1 MSGVIVHGA
10 FRFNDGRVDFVFTE
24 FGDKPVEFSS
34 IQSIAHLHQV
44 LEAICNVGVAAGL
57 SAFKRENVSPQQ
69 KQAAEHLRE
78 VERQVAENMTH
89 LSAQLGEFHDRSKS
103 AMDQLVKSSDG

>member
-1 MSGVIVHGA
+1 MSGVTVHGA

-34 IQSIAHLHQV
+34 IQSISQLHQV

-57 SAFKRENVSPQQ
+57 SAFIRANVTTQQ
-69 KQAAEHLRE
+69 KEAVEHIRE
-78 VERQVAENMTH
+78 VERQVAENMTN

-103 AMDQLVKSSDG
+103 AIDKLVKSTDG